1 MTSDVFEQIKLF
13 LPKYLTPQ
21 QTKDLYEE
29 LTSFPNFRQFYLH
42 RSDLQDELLQGDG
55 WSGLVVIN
63 FSSCQSKSIKGLVLS
78 NSCDV
83 SSENRRILPVNLV
96 FAPIVSFSR
105 FIERLRT
112 RGLSSQQIESQLSA
126 IRNQQLT
133 SVFYL
138 PEADGVIDESLVF
151 LDDLHAEPL
160 EYFLNNEKAPLFT
173 LSQHAFYVFIIKLSI
188 HFCRFQEG
196 VNRF

>member
-1 MTSDVFEQIKLF
+1 MTSDIFEQIKLF

-29 LTSFPNFRQFYLH
+29 LKSFPNFMQFYLH
-42 RSDLQDELLQGDG
+42 SSDLQDELLQGDG
-55 WSGLVVIN
+55 WSGLDAIN
-63 FSSCQSKSIKGLVLS
+63 FSSCQPKPIKGLVLS

-83 SSENRRILPVNLV
+83 SSQNRRNLPVNLV
-96 FAPIVSFSR
+96 FAPIIGFSR
-105 FIERLRT
+105 FIERLQS
-112 RGLSSQQIESQLSA
+112 RGLSSNQIESQLSA

-151 LDDLHAEPL
+151 LDNIHAEPL
-160 EYFLNNEKAPLFT
+160 DYFMSNEEVPLFT